1 MQDNSSVTSAPGSSL
16 LPDGIAAL
24 TTIHFVLIGILAVLT
39 IAGIIW
45 GVRQKRL
52 RDEADRDVVANAEDA
67 GIAPVAPAESEAP
80 VAEAPAPEATLPK
93 PVPVAPAPPPIA
105 EPVKAAPS
113 VAPAAAPAPSAPVQP
128 APPPIAEPT
137 PASAAPAATPA
148 PTAFADG
155 PVTQL
160 KGLGPKVAARLAEA
174 GVTTIGQI
182 AALDDAQAQALDA
195 QLGTFAGRMARDRW
209 VDQAR
214 LLAAGDRAGFE
225 AVFGKL

>member
-67 GIAPVAPAESEAP
+67 GIAPVAPAEPEAP
-80 VAEAPAPEATLPK
+80 VAEAPAPEATPPK

-105 EPVKAAPS
+105 EPVTPAPS
-113 VAPAAAPAPSAPVQP
+113 VSPAAAPAPSAPVQP
-128 APPPIAEPT
+128 TPPPIADPT
-137 PASAAPAATPA
+137 PASVSPAATPA

-209 VDQAR
+209 VEQAR
-214 LLAAGDRAGFE
+214 LLAAGDRAAFE